1 MINYFITE
9 DGKVTKTD
17 GITSGC
23 WIDVVE
29 PTSEERAWLRDELG
43 IAEEFVRSAFDDEE
57 TAHADLDEDT
67 GQALII
73 IDCPFVEDEDESV
86 DKSIVQYDTHPL
98 SFVFVPEQDYFITLS
113 FSVSHK
119 DILPGHVIRDVFSV
133 CRFPTSVF
141 SSRCWP
147 YFHHTAC

>member
-113 FSVSHK
+113 MRRNETVAAFAHGAVRKVNTAH
-119 DILPGHVIRDVFSV
+119 PT
-133 CRFPTSVF
+133 RFFLQVLL
-141 SSRCWP
+141 
-147 YFHHTAC
+147 H